1 MEQKMETILQQLE
14 NRSDKGLFWYAIR
27 VYGNRSGTV
36 TARIKADGL
45 ETYVQKIIPSLL
57 FVRCTRQQILG
68 LRRRFSGMLSVY
80 SDTSGSTP
88 CTIPD
93 NQMSV
98 FMLVTSN
105 GADGIDYL
113 GEDRPEYHTGD
124 RVRVTT
130 GIFQGAEGHVKRI
143 RRDRKLIISIDGVAA
158 VAIAHIPMQLLEKI

>member
-1 MEQKMETILQQLE
+1 METILQQLE

-68 LRRRFSGMLSVY
+68 LRRRFSGMLSIY

-105 GADGIDYL
+105 GVDGIDYL

-124 RVRVTT
+124 RVRVTA